1 MNVRVYPLALPLQHE
16 FTIARGSLSVQ
27 RSLIVE
33 LEHEGVFGY
42 GEATEDNYYGHSL
55 ASMTEAIESCTPI
68 LESYQFGRPQE
79 LWEMLQT
86 SLSDDTFSLS
96 ALDLAAY
103 DLFGKLTQRPTYRLL
118 GLQWEGIPASSYTI
132 GIDSIDNMVAKLR
145 EQPGWPVYKIKLGT
159 AHDVDIVR
167 RLRSQTDAM
176 LRVDANCG
184 WTAAETISNAPLLKA
199 LGVEFIEQPLPASA
213 PDEEHQRVFR
223 ESVLPIIA
231 DESCLVESDVE
242 KCHQRFHG
250 INVKLCKCGGLTPAA
265 RMLRQARGLGMATMV
280 GCMVESS
287 IGISAAAQLLPLLE
301 YADLDGA
308 VLLADEPAEGV
319 TVKRGSVQL
328 SSLFGNGA
336 RLRKERIDAF
346 AVQET

>member
-1 MNVRVYPLALPLQHE
+1 MKVRVYPLALPLEHE

-42 GEATEDNYYGHSL
+42 GESTEDKYYGHSL
-55 ASMTEAIESCTPI
+55 ESMSESIESCTPI

-79 LWEMLQT
+79 LWEMLQA
-86 SLSDDTFSLS
+86 SLSDDTFTLS

-103 DLFGKLTQRPTYRLL
+103 DLFGKLTQRPTYQLL
-118 GLQWEGIPASSYTI
+118 GLSWERIPPSSYTI
-132 GIDSIDNMVAKLR
+132 GIDSTDKMVAKLC

-159 AHDVDIVR
+159 PHDVDIVR
-167 RLRSQTDAM
+167 QLRSHTDAT

-184 WTAAETISNAPLLKA
+184 WTADQTLANAPLLKE
-199 LGVEFIEQPLPASA
+199 LGVEFIEQPLAASA
-213 PDEEHQRVFR
+213 ADEDHQRVFG
-223 ESVLPIIA
+223 ESALPIIA
-231 DESCLVESDVE
+231 DESCLRESDVE

-265 RMLRQARGLGMATMV
+265 RMLRQARELGMATMV

-287 IGISAAAQLLPLLE
+287 IGISAAAQLLPLLD

-319 TVKRGSVQL
+319 TVSRGSVQL
-328 SSLFGNGA
+328 STLHGNGG
-336 RLRKERIDAF
+336 RLIKDRLDAF
-346 AVQET
+346 AV